1 MRAFTAV
8 VLLALAAA
16 PPSSSS
22 SEDVVDYSSEADAV
36 KFIEEYNEQS
46 LRLYNKAVLVR
57 NFIFKKQHLGN

>member
-1 MRAFTAV
+1 MRAFSAAA

-16 PPSSSS
+16 PPSSS

-36 KFIEEYNEQS
+36 KYIEEYNEQS

-57 NFIFKKQHLGN
+57 NIIF